1 MIGLCPKCYLLDPPV
16 PSMSKA
22 VILKVYF
29 HVAECEENNE
39 FLDAFEKMVNENV
52 SDSRGTVPRS
62 QQKTIVAPINI
73 KQRKMASDTN
83 IPLEENEG
91 SNTMQFSLLLRKGA
105 KQTFKTFDVPLNS
118 DLSTNLQ
125 RQEREDR
132 LEKERVKQLTLQI
145 NERQEEEE
153 VTEALASMQRPTLVS
168 NARQERRTQQPH
180 KGTPDVDWIFKS
192 KPGGP

>member
-1 MIGLCPKCYLLDPPV
+1 
-16 PSMSKA
+16 
-22 VILKVYF
+22 
-29 HVAECEENNE
+29 
-39 FLDAFEKMVNENV
+39 MVNENV
-52 SDSRGTVPRS
+52 NESRGTVPRS
-62 QQKTIVAPINI
+62 QQKTIVAPINV
-73 KQRKMASDTN
+73 KQRNKASDAN
-83 IPLEENEG
+83 IPLLEENEN

-105 KQTFKTFDVPLNS
+105 KQTFKNFDVPLDS

-153 VTEALASMQRPTLVS
+153 VIETLAAMQRPTLVS
-168 NARQERRTQQPH
+168 NSRQERRTQQPH

-192 KPGGP
+192 KSGGT